1 MAAAGVLFTYG
12 RLLRSQD
19 VIFFIGNQSVC
30 CALTKGSGRSRDIQT
45 FSTAWHALC
54 LSLRIRVWIEW
65 VPSDS
70 NPADELS
77 RWGTAYFEQDP
88 TNITEM
94 TLPEWA
100 DTVKCPSVT
109 AALDWVLPKAQEV

>member
-109 AALDWVLPKAQEV
+109 AALDWVLPRQ